1 MKKLFLP
8 LFYIVIP
15 IFSLLV
21 WFGSIML
28 LAIFETK
35 IVMYSLSMLAVIF
48 LILVY
53 TSFLTRKLR
62 KLYTGF
68 DRVSALIY
76 LWIFSSLLIFLHL
89 LNPFFSHLA
98 RYW

>member
-28 LAIFETK
+28 LAIFETN
-35 IVMYSLSMLAVIF
+35 IVMYLISMLMVVL
-48 LILVY
+48 LILIY
-53 TSFLTRKLR
+53 TIFMTRKLR
-62 KLYTGF
+62 KFYTGF
-68 DRVSALIY
+68 DRASALIY
-76 LWIFSSLLIFLHL
+76 LWIFSSLLIILHL

-98 RYW
+98 SHW